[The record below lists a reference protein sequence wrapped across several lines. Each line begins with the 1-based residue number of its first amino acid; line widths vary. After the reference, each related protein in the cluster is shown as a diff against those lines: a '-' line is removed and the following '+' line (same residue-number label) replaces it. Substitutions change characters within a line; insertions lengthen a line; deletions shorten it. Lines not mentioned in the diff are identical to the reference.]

1 MRIHAYLC
9 FFLYLIT
16 LLCLSPSRAGL
27 GWGMDRKLYAVPCP
41 GPVVIDG
48 QLDDWDWS
56 GHIECY
62 EREETRSTQRAELAV
77 MYDDQALYLGAKVK
91 DLSPMLNRHNPAADA
106 DKAWMGDCCQFRLV
120 ADRRQ
125 SFPFLRG
132 SLGSPDTM
140 GSEVGQPLHLMLW
153 YFTDNK
159 EPALQIQKSFAFAPV
174 REAWGPLGVV
184 PHDHFQA
191 AYRVDDDGKG
201 YTFEY
206 RIPWD
211 TLNAQQ
217 THPRAGDVITAT
229 LQFLWGDANG
239 LVNKG
244 CAYDLLTYS
253 GVPYQ
258 NSACWGKLIFVDRG
272 ISRAPGSSRSASRR
286 RPRRSPSAIICPPT
300 AKLPSRCSIRT
311 IISCGTSSPRRR
323 ARRETSPR
331 RGTVATASAN
341 CCPPAITPGRGCT
354 THRSARAM

>member
-9 FFLYLIT
+9 FFSLLLT

-272 ISRAPGSSRSASRR
+272 NIPRSWVEPFSKPA
-286 RPRRSPSAIICPPT
+286 PPT
-300 AKLPSRCSIRT
+300 PLSFSYHLPAD
-311 IISCGTSSPRRR
+311 G
-323 ARRETSPR
+323 ETSIALFDKDNNIVRHIVAQAPR
-331 RGTVATASAN
+331 KAGDVTEAWDGRDCFGKLLR
-341 CCPPAITPGRGCT
+341 PAITPGRGCT